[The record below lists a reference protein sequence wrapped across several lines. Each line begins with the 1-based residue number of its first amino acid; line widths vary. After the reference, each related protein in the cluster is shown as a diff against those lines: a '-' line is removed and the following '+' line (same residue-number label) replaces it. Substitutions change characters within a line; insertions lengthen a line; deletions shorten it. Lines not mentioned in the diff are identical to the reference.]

1 MGFVTIK
8 HIHWIQ
14 LMIQMERS
22 DTGLRQGLKT
32 DMSVIHIS
40 RQWVNTM
47 EDSGSVVKKVKGAM
61 SLEAQV

>member
-1 MGFVTIK
+1 
-8 HIHWIQ
+8 
-14 LMIQMERS
+14 MIQMERS
-22 DTGLRQGLKT
+22 DTGLRQSLKT

-61 SLEAQV
+61 TLEAQV